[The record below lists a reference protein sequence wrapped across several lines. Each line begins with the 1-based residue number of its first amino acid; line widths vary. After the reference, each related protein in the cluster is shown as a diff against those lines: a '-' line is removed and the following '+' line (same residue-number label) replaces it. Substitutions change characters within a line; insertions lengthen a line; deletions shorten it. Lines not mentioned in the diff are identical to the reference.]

1 MANKRKKALKELLK
15 KEEHTGPIPSIRPKG
30 KKNANSISTTEKIV
44 YNGAIIVGVI
54 NIIFFVFMT
63 MNAQKQDSY
72 LSRGIQQAGAT
83 FISFPIAV
91 ICAIIVLFAGIFVR
105 RLRVFYFGMAFLLAV
120 SIPLCI
126 MLS

>member
-1 MANKRKKALKELLK
+1 MANKRKKAPKELLK
-15 KEEHTGPIPSIRPKG
+15 KEEHAGPIPSIRPKG

-54 NIIFFVFMT
+54 DIIFFVFMM
-63 MNAQKQDSY
+63 MNAEKQDSY
-72 LSRGIQQAGAT
+72 LGRGFQRAGAMS
-83 FISFPIAV
+83 IGFPIAA

-120 SIPLCI
+120 FIPLYI

>member
-15 KEEHTGPIPSIRPKG
+15 KEERADPIPSIRPKG

-44 YNGAIIVGVI
+44 YNGAIIVGII

-72 LSRGIQQAGAT
+72 LGRGIQQAGAT
-83 FISFPIAV
+83 FISFPIAA

-105 RLRVFYFGMAFLLAV
+105 RLRVFYFGMAFLLVV